1 MSDLERIAPT
11 PRKITVAGE
20 TIEVSPLR
28 VRDLPAMARALA
40 PIATAIPAIAGA
52 ANPTAALAQA
62 ASEDVGRWIEA
73 IISGVAVATG
83 RPEEWV
89 GELEIDEIITLAG
102 AVVEANVD
110 FFVRSILPRI
120 QDAAR
125 RVTAA
130 IDGGTAG

>member
-1 MSDLERIAPT
+1 MGDLERIAPT

-28 VRDLPAMARALA
+28 VRDLPAFLRDCEPLVAAIAAGDLRSALMHHA
-40 PIATAIPAIAGA
+40 DALITVTAIGAGVDRAWLEEQTPDVLIDLA
-52 ANPTAALAQA
+52 AQ
-62 ASEDVGRWIEA
+62 
-73 IISGVAVATG
+73 
-83 RPEEWV
+83 
-89 GELEIDEIITLAG
+89 
-102 AVVEANVD
+102 VVEANVD

-120 QDAAR
+120 QDAAL

>member
-1 MSDLERIAPT
+1 MGDLERIAPT

-20 TIEVSPLR
+20 TLEVSPLR

-40 PIATAIPAIAGA
+40 PIATAIPAIASS

-89 GELEIDEIITLAG
+89 GELEIDELITLAG
-102 AVVEANVD
+102 AVVEVNAD
-110 FFVRSILPRI
+110 FF
-120 QDAAR
+120 AR
-125 RVTAA
+125 RVAPALTTAA
-130 IDGGTAG
+130 EAVERATGGPR